1 MSTTRKE
8 RAFMRKLL
16 RLYEQRK
23 DYAFVGEEAA
33 MAESLL
39 RRGYLDQSAF
49 TVMDAGVSKN

>member
-16 RLYEQRK
+16 RFYEQRK
-23 DYAFVGEEAA
+23 DCAFVGEDAA

-39 RRGYLDQSAF
+39 RRGYLEKSAF
-49 TVMDAGVSKN
+49 TVMDVGDAKN